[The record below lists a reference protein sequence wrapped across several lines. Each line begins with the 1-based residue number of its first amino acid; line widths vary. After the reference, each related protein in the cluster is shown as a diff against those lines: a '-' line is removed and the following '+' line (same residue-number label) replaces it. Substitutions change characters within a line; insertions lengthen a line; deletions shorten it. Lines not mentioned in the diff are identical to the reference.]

1 MSTVLISTRTV
12 LCRLRLLLVRFT
24 VRLPRKSKPSRLS
37 RWALR
42 VPPPPQV
49 AVDRLPLR
57 RNPPSPRAGS
67 GIYTDLQSDPWS
79 LLLRELHSDPGRVPK
94 L

>member
-42 VPPPPQV
+42 VPPPQV
-49 AVDRLPLR
+49 AEDRLPPR
-57 RNPPSPRAGS
+57 RNLPSPPAGS

-79 LLLRELHSDPGRVPK
+79 LLLRELHLDRDRARR